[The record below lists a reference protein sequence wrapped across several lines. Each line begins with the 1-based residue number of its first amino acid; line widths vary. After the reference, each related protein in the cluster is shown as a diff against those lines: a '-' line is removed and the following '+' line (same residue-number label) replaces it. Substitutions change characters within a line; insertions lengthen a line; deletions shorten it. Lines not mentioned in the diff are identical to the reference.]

1 MGREKYKLEWQ
12 TFQNHSVNLNRN
24 LFNDTAFSDVTLIT
38 DELVQTPAH
47 KVILSAASTVFK
59 ELCAVGSKS
68 VQQILYLRGIKQEE
82 LDAMLQFIYL
92 GEATV
97 YEDRLKE
104 FSRVVRDFNI
114 TKLNEFQYLQ
124 DQVTPTKKKDTPQE
138 EKDDSKKKDQVTPLK
153 KKDQSQIEKDNPKKK
168 EENKETNKI
177 KSKSN
182 VREENTVK
190 KVTKKAKV
198 EEEPAKENIVTN
210 DDSVIEDPFL
220 CLECELV
227 FNDKAAFDHHYQ
239 ATHVK
244 TQIQDPKQKTRK
256 RVKKNLSCL
265 FCPDKFEIRE
275 ELLSHLK
282 SHDLPYYPCQI
293 CDFVTNKLFK
303 LKNHIKKIHEMSMKE
318 YSKRLE
324 GSKPEQSEDN
334 NIQNEDHAIDIEAS
348 FGQDYDEV
356 NRIDE
361 TKDNFQQ
368 ETELSIV
375 TTSEMP
381 QQMEQESTFK
391 PIVEDFQQQKCLKCH
406 QMFTSRETM
415 SEHFRLVFPTEKY
428 HCPDQN
434 CDQQFESK
442 NLVKFHVNDA
452 HKDIRF
458 KCVQCNIQFSKE
470 NILKNHMKR
479 MHQGA

>member
-24 LFNDTAFSDVTLIT
+24 LFNDTAFSDVILMT

-153 KKDQSQIEKDNPKKK
+153 KKDQPQIEKDNPKKK

-198 EEEPAKENIVTN
+198 EEPAKENIVTD

-239 ATHVK
+239 ATHVQ
-244 TQIQDPKQKTRK
+244 TQNEDSKQKTRK

-265 FCPDKFEIRE
+265 FCPNKFESRE

-282 SHDLPYYPCQI
+282 GHDLPYYPCQI

-324 GSKPEQSEDN
+324 GNKPEQSEDN

-356 NRIDE
+356 NGIDE
-361 TKDNFQQ
+361 TRDNIQQ
-368 ETELSIV
+368 ETELPFV
-375 TTSEMP
+375 TSDMP

-406 QMFTSRETM
+406 QMFTSREAM